1 VGGRFDLHC
10 HVARILFSPISTD
23 RRGAI
28 WQRKRKNLM
37 HIEPLHDWALTP
49 KEAVA
54 LQRKLAGRIDSRS
67 RVAKCE
73 LIAGADVSYSRFSNL
88 LYAGV
93 VVLRMGDLSAVER
106 RGATFETR
114 FPYVPGL
121 LSFREAPALL
131 KVFSMLESEPDVVVC
146 DGHGFAH
153 PRRFGLA
160 CHVGL
165 WLNRPTLGCAKSR
178 LTGTFKRLGQRAES
192 RTPLTDDDEII
203 GAVVRTKRAVKP
215 VFVSTGHCIDLESA
229 VKIILAARAGY
240 RIPEPTRLADQY
252 VNALRRKELATDEHR

>member
-1 VGGRFDLHC
+1 MGVRNNVLEK
-10 HVARILFSPISTD
+10 L
-23 RRGAI
+23 RRSA
-28 WQRKRKNLM
+28 M
-37 HIEPLHDWALTP
+37 HIESLHDWDLTP

-54 LQRKLAGRIDSRS
+54 LQRKLAGTIDTRS
-67 RVAKCE
+67 RLTKCD
-73 LIAGADVSYSRFSNL
+73 LIAGADVSYSRFSKV

-93 VVLRMGDLSAVER
+93 VVLRMADLTVVER

-131 KVFSMLESEPDVVVC
+131 KVFAMVQSEPDVVVL

-165 WLNRPTLGCAKSR
+165 WLNRPCLGCAKSV
-178 LTGTFKRLGQRAES
+178 LTGTSKRLGVKEES
-192 RTPLTDDDEII
+192 RTTLTDKGDII
-203 GAVVRTKRAVKP
+203 GAVVRTKTGVKP
-215 VFVSTGHCIDLESA
+215 VFVSIGHRIDLESA
-229 VKIILAARAGY
+229 VTIILAARAGY
-240 RIPEPTRLADQY
+240 RIPEPTRLADHY
-252 VNALRRKELATDEHR
+252 VNELRRGIS